1 MSQAYA
7 VKPDKEFAKEI
18 IGSGGEKL
26 KQCFQC
32 ATCSVACSLSP
43 DEHPFPRKEM
53 IWAQWGLKDKLL
65 GDPDVWLCHRC
76 SDCNVHCPR
85 GAAPGDVLAAV
96 RDYTIKHYSVPRFLG
111 KAVGTLAMLP
121 IMLIIPAVLITA
133 LLAGIGHLH
142 IPDGE
147 VIYEHFLPHLPL
159 QAFFGGFAVLAM
171 VICIVGG
178 RRFWQDMNK
187 QLPPGHKTNPIGPSV
202 IGAVKDIF
210 THIKFRDCT
219 RSRSRYFSHL
229 LTFYGFAGLFI
240 TTVAVVISAYIFH
253 YYPLPLWHP
262 LKIFGNF
269 STVLMVVGVSW
280 IMLDRANQRQGY
292 EKSTNRDWTFVGI
305 LGTVAFTGIL
315 TEVLRYANVP
325 PVAYPVYFIHLVV
338 VFALLIYLP
347 YSRFAHMIYRTVAL
361 VHARYSGRDTT
372 VGVARR

>member
-1 MSQAYA
+1 
-7 VKPDKEFAKEI
+7 
-18 IGSGGEKL
+18 
-26 KQCFQC
+26 
-32 ATCSVACSLSP
+32 
-43 DEHPFPRKEM
+43 
-53 IWAQWGLKDKLL
+53 
-65 GDPDVWLCHRC
+65 
-76 SDCNVHCPR
+76 
-85 GAAPGDVLAAV
+85 
-96 RDYTIKHYSVPRFLG
+96 
-111 KAVGTLAMLP
+111 
-121 IMLIIPAVLITA
+121 
-133 LLAGIGHLH
+133 
-142 IPDGE
+142 
-147 VIYEHFLPHLPL
+147 
-159 QAFFGGFAVLAM
+159 
-171 VICIVGG
+171 
-178 RRFWQDMNK
+178 
-187 QLPPGHKTNPIGPSV
+187 
-202 IGAVKDIF
+202 
-210 THIKFRDCT
+210 
-219 RSRSRYFSHL
+219 
-229 LTFYGFAGLFI
+229 LFI